1 MPITLEQ
8 VNITYSNYE
17 NCKCDMV
24 KQQLYALYKQRL
36 NEYYTQPR
44 RSQSYYVSYQNNSA
58 YGLYTTGT
66 GSINIG
72 STESFIGCHGNY
84 LGIN

>member
-1 MPITLEQ
+1 MSITLEQ
-8 VNITYSNYE
+8 VNNAYDRYLNEKSSFI
-17 NCKCDMV
+17 
-24 KQQLYALYKQRL
+24 KQDLYKYYIQKL
-36 NEYYTQPR
+36 DEYYSTPVKNQSY
-44 RSQSYYVSYQNNSA
+44 SQSYQDNNA

-84 LGIN
+84 LGIR

>member
-8 VNITYSNYE
+8 VNNAYDRYFNEKSNFI
-17 NCKCDMV
+17 KKD
-24 KQQLYALYKQRL
+24 LYKYYTQKL
-36 NEYYTQPR
+36 NEYYSTPVQNQSY
-44 RSQSYYVSYQNNSA
+44 SQSYQDNNS

-84 LGIN
+84 LGIR